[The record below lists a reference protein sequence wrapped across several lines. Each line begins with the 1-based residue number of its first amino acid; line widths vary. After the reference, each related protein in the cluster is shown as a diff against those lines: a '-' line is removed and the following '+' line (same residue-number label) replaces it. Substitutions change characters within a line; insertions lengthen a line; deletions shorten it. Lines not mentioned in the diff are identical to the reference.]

1 MGGLEGPTHDS
12 SHLRNTVAAQTPALT
27 DRALTDRAMMDRAMM
42 DGAMIVGGWFLH
54 LCATNDKTKAG

>member
-27 DRALTDRAMMDRAMM
+27 DRALTDRAMMD
-42 DGAMIVGGWFLH
+42 GAMIVGGWFLH